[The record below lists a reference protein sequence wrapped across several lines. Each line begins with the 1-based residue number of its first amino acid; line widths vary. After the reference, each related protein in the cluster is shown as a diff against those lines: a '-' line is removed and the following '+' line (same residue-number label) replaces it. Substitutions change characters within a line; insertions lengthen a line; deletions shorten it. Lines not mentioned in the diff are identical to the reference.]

1 MRRRPLLAVFVLTM
15 LALTTAGCQTGKR
28 PTFAE
33 DPFPKGAP
41 TGDAAIDAVLAKLD
55 GVGEEPFTATY
66 DVVTKFGNVARTAS
80 VSSTAGRRSVTLGNV
95 RFLSSTASTTTC
107 IFEATPQCTAG
118 LEIARV
124 SDTLLTPDF
133 YALDAAKRLRR
144 DALSIVGPTVT
155 RSEVI
160 GNQPA
165 TCVDLVVSGGTII
178 YCVLDSGLLAKIDDA
193 DVAVTLTS
201 WVPAVTDGMFSTAAL

>member
-1 MRRRPLLAVFVLTM
+1 MIALTV
-15 LALTTAGCQTGKR
+15 LALTITGCQTGKR
-28 PTFAE
+28 PTFAD

-55 GVGEEPFTATY
+55 AVGEDPFTATY
-66 DVVTKFGNVARTAS
+66 EIITKFGNVSRTAA
-80 VSSTAGRRSVTLGNV
+80 VSATAGRRSVTLGNV

-144 DALSIVGPTVT
+144 DALSIIGPTVS
-155 RSEVI
+155 RSEMI

-165 TCVDLVVSGGTII
+165 NCVDLVVSGGTIV
-178 YCVLDSGLLAKIDDA
+178 YCILDSGLLAKIDDA

-201 WVPAVTDGMFSTAAL
+201 WVPAATDGMFSTAAL

>member
-1 MRRRPLLAVFVLTM
+1 MRRRPLFAVLVLTM
-15 LALTTAGCQTGKR
+15 LALVTAGCQTGKR
-28 PTFAE
+28 PSFAE

-41 TGDAAIDAVLAKLD
+41 TGDAAIDAILTKLD
-55 GVGEEPFTATY
+55 GLSDEPFTTTY
-66 DVVTKFGNVARTAS
+66 DIITKFGNVQRTAS
-80 VSSTAGRRSVTLGNV
+80 VSAAAGRRSVTLGNV
-95 RFLSSTASTTTC
+95 RFISSTAATTTC
-107 IFEATPQCTAG
+107 VFAESPQCTAG

-133 YALDAAKRLRR
+133 YAADAAKRLRR
-144 DALSIVGPTVT
+144 DAMSIIGPTVT

-178 YCVLDSGLLAKIDDA
+178 YCVLESGVLAKIDDA

-201 WVPAVTDGMFSTAAL
+201 WVPAVTDSLFSTAAL